1 MPRINARGTMPILL
15 EFAAPDV
22 VEDVLYPQLRKAEG
36 SIKALIDRSG
46 FSLLRSDVSTYRDR
60 AVMLFEMQVWQL
72 SRACPRIGPPAWEA
86 EHLARF
92 LAAHPHPLSGP
103 YIANGKVVVE
113 EARQYTSARDLLA
126 LESANLSLGKHLSA
140 SIRDGHNIYA
150 GLELLS
156 IKDEGFRHLLAH
168 FFRAKLRIV

>member
-1 MPRINARGTMPILL
+1 MPILI

-36 SIKALIDRSG
+36 SIKALLERSG

-72 SRACPRIGPPAWEA
+72 SKACPRIGPPAWEA
-86 EHLARF
+86 DHLSRF
-92 LAAHPHPLSGP
+92 LAAHPRPLSGP

-113 EARQYTSARDLLA
+113 EARQYTSACHLLA
-126 LESANLSLGKHLSA
+126 AKIANLSLGKHLA
-140 SIRDGHNIYA
+140 VSIRGGHNIYA
-150 GLELLS
+150 GYELLG
-156 IKDEGFRHLLAH
+156 IKDEGFRIFLAH
-168 FFRAKLRIV
+168 YFQAEFRIG